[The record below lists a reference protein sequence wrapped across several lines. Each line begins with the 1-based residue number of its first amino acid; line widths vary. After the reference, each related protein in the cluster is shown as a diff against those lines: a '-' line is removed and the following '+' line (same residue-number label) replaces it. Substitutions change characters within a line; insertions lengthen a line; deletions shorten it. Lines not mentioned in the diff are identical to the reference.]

1 MPQALSCLLVHL
13 VFSTKNRERL
23 LPPALQTELHAHLA
37 LILDQLQCQV
47 QQIGGTEDHVHLF
60 VSLGHTHAIAEIVD
74 TVKTRSAE
82 WIKARDGT
90 PANFEWQS
98 GYGAFSISQSETE
111 LVASYI
117 RNQAQHHVKL
127 TFQDEYRRLLTWYQ
141 VAFDEAQM
149 WE

>member
-1 MPQALSCLLVHL
+1 
-13 VFSTKNRERL
+13 
-23 LPPALQTELHAHLA
+23 
-37 LILDQLQCQV
+37 
-47 QQIGGTEDHVHLF
+47 
-60 VSLGHTHAIAEIVD
+60 VD